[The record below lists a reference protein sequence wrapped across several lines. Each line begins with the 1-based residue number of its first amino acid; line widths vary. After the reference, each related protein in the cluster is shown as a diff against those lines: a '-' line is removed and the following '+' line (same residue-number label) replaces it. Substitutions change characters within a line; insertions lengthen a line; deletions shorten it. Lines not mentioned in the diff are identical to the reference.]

1 MVVTM
6 KDVYAEQTYH
16 LEKGPRNKSE
26 ATYDLEKIALAF
38 LNESDHMITVFYNG
52 RQELEVRID
61 DHTYNLTKILEHA
74 DFEHLEFADNT
85 LDGYVAFLGRK
96 TNRYRPHL
104 DEEPE
109 DNLNE
114 QIQSAESTKTVEFI
128 EKPTEKL
135 TEEATE
141 DLTEDLTEELIDDIT
156 EDLTELKYVEL
167 ADLELDEVGVA
178 ENESGQKKD
187 DFPTRKDFQSR
198 DPEGIYDDLSYAE
211 KLAVNIYTTPA
222 YYHINAF
229 LRTRGRSENLRKLPA
244 RELAQQVQ
252 ETILV
257 CCIAAQ
263 GLNKIDIQSLE
274 GGDESVKL
282 EKLNRFEKK
291 SDMEAVF
298 QERVN
303 DVKRK
308 RKEKKQEAF
317 ISSSLKDDINLSQY
331 DTYVTIYQP
340 FGKNP
345 LGKRVE
351 LLADLKKEREVLFTP
366 GTQLKFYGYR
376 NKERH
381 HYFAAIPVRSLEGA
395 AESLRYSAKNIA
407 IRDGLIILHEQL
419 AQALGTYQRE
429 RKPAKTGF
437 FSKIHFSSSKKILQK
452 IDGLIDFLAVSN
464 PLDQASYL
472 KKLQEIKKLI
482 SEELIKASKINPS
495 ESNKQVQT
503 VVLAMRDVNQYAEE
517 QIQVAN
523 KRLSE
528 GVEPSRLL
536 ADMKKLDKEVRARI
550 EETTDAMANIQQI
563 KAICADRYSD
573 KVYYGNAAL
582 NRKILLDKEIA
593 DLLTPDTIALIF
605 DEHQQLKKQGKLG
618 RLSPEDSIA
627 IKRDEQEKD
636 TYISLADALLFG
648 FKDGLNVIEH
658 LPNNDKRYGPKEYDE
673 QKKSFRENTGR
684 IIENL
689 LNASRLFGLNPN
701 ATKYQHQEND
711 SSFLPLG
718 RRFAQIEMV
727 IGLIKRDG
735 QGDELVFVPGFEA
748 AHIRSQC
755 VRGFRNICQIKEEAP
770 NVYVVVEKGI
780 TSLND
785 LVSKFIS
792 DPTLLFDSSIS
803 HLLYDRVHFEACLE
817 QDTIIRIEKNE
828 YRLSDF
834 FREVIKLCA
843 SSPDY
848 YAAQEQFDLR
858 MHVVEAHLQEKFPK
872 QWKQGTALIN
882 KPPKNDVPNLL
893 TM

>member
-1 MVVTM
+1 MM

-16 LEKGPRNKSE
+16 LEQGPRNKSE

-38 LNESDHMITVFYNG
+38 LNESAHVITVFYNG
-52 RQELEVRID
+52 RQELEVQID
-61 DHTYNLTKILEHA
+61 DDTYNLTQILEHA
-74 DFEHLEFADNT
+74 DFEHLEFADNAF
-85 LDGYVAFLGRK
+85 DGYVAFLRKK

-109 DNLNE
+109 DNLDE
-114 QIQSAESTKTVEFI
+114 HIQSAEITKTVELI
-128 EKPTEKL
+128 EKPTEKM

-141 DLTEDLTEELIDDIT
+141 DLTEDLTEELIDDMT
-156 EDLTELKYVEL
+156 EDLTELTYVEL
-167 ADLELDEVGVA
+167 ADLELDEVEFA
-178 ENESGQKKD
+178 EKESGQKKD
-187 DFPTRKDFQSR
+187 GFPTRKDFHTR

-222 YYHINAF
+222 YHDINAF
-229 LRTRGRSENLRKLPA
+229 LRTRGKSENLRKLPA
-244 RELAQQVQ
+244 QELAQQVK

-257 CCIAAQ
+257 CCIAAN
-263 GLNKIDIQSLE
+263 GLNKIHIESPE
-274 GGDESVKL
+274 SGDESVKL

-291 SDMEAVF
+291 NDMEAVF
-298 QERVN
+298 QERVK
-303 DVKRK
+303 DVKKK

-317 ISSSLKDDINLSQY
+317 ISSSLKDDINFSRY

-351 LLADLKKEREVLFTP
+351 LLADLKKEREVLFPP

-395 AESLRYSAKNIA
+395 AVPLMYSAKNIV
-407 IRDGLIILHEQL
+407 IRDELIKLHEEFT
-419 AQALGTYQRE
+419 QALGTYQRE

-472 KKLQEIKKLI
+472 KKLQEVKKLI

-495 ESNKQVQT
+495 ETNKYIQT
-503 VVLAMRDVNQYAEE
+503 VVLAMRDINQYVEE
-517 QIQVAN
+517 QIQLAN
-523 KRLSE
+523 KSLSE
-528 GVEPSRLL
+528 CVEPARLL
-536 ADMKKLDKEVRARI
+536 TDMKKLDKEVRARI
-550 EETTDAMANIQQI
+550 EETTDAVANIQKI
-563 KAICADRYSD
+563 KTICADRYSD

-582 NRKILLDKEIA
+582 NRKILLDKDIA
-593 DLLTPDTIALIF
+593 DLLTPETIALIF
-605 DEHQQLKKQGKLG
+605 DEHQQLKKQGKLDK
-618 RLSPEDSIA
+618 LSAEDSIA
-627 IKRDEQEKD
+627 IKREEKEKD
-636 TYISLADALLFG
+636 TYLSLADALLFG

-673 QKKSFRENTGR
+673 QKKSFRENTSR

-689 LNASRLFGLNPN
+689 LKAGMLFGLNPN
-701 ATKYQHQEND
+701 ATKYQHQESG
-711 SSFLPLG
+711 SSYLPLS
-718 RRFAQIEMV
+718 RRFAQIERV
-727 IGLIKRDG
+727 IGLIKHDD
-735 QGDELVFVPGFEA
+735 QGDNLVSVPGFEA
-748 AHIRSQC
+748 THIRAQC
-755 VRGFRNICQIKEEAP
+755 VQGFRNICQIKKEAP
-770 NVYVVVEKGI
+770 NVYIVVEKDI

-792 DPTLLFDSSIS
+792 EPALLFNSAIS

-817 QDTIIRIEKNE
+817 QDTILRIGENE
-828 YRLSDF
+828 YKFADF
-834 FREVIKLCA
+834 FREVIKRCT
-843 SSPDY
+843 SSSDY
-848 YAAQEQFDLR
+848 SAAQEQFDLR
-858 MHVVEAHLQEKFPK
+858 MHLVEAHLQEKFPK
-872 QWKQGTALIN
+872 QWRKGADLIN
-882 KPPKNDVPNLL
+882 KPPKDDVPNLL

>member
-1 MVVTM
+1 MM

-52 RQELEVRID
+52 RQELEVQID

-74 DFEHLEFADNT
+74 DFEHLEFADNA
-85 LDGYVAFLGRK
+85 LDGYVTFLRKK

-104 DEEPE
+104 DEDRE
-109 DNLNE
+109 DDLD
-114 QIQSAESTKTVEFI
+114 QLMQSAEPTKTVEFI
-128 EKPTEKL
+128 ENPTEKM

-141 DLTEDLTEELIDDIT
+141 DLIEELIDDMT
-156 EDLTELKYVEL
+156 EDLTELTYVEL

-178 ENESGQKKD
+178 EKESGQKKD
-187 DFPTRKDFQSR
+187 GFPTRKDFQTR

-222 YYHINAF
+222 YHLINAF
-229 LRTRGRSENLRKLPA
+229 LRTRGKSENLRKLPL

-263 GLNKIDIQSLE
+263 GLNKIDLQSPE

-303 DVKRK
+303 AVKKK

-317 ISSSLKDDINLSQY
+317 ISSSLKDDINFSRY

-366 GTQLKFYGYR
+366 GTQLKFYEYR
-376 NKERH
+376 NKEKH
-381 HYFAAIPVRSLEGA
+381 HYFAAIPVRSLDTA

-407 IRDGLIILHEQL
+407 IRDELIKLHEEL
-419 AQALGTYQRE
+419 AQALDTYQRE

-437 FSKIHFSSSKKILQK
+437 FSKIHFISSKKILQK

-472 KKLQEIKKLI
+472 KKLQEVKKLI
-482 SEELIKASKINPS
+482 SEELIKVSKINPS
-495 ESNKQVQT
+495 ESNKHIQT
-503 VVLAMRDVNQYAEE
+503 VVLAMRDVNQQVEE
-517 QIQVAN
+517 QIQWAN
-523 KRLSE
+523 KRFSE
-528 GVEPSRLL
+528 RVEPARLL
-536 ADMKKLDKEVRARI
+536 ADMKKLDKKVRARI
-550 EETTDAMANIQQI
+550 EETTDAVANIQKI
-563 KAICADRYSD
+563 KTICADRYSD

-593 DLLTPDTIALIF
+593 DLLTPETMALIF
-605 DEHQQLKKQGKLG
+605 DEHQQLKKQGKL
-618 RLSPEDSIA
+618 SPEDSIA
-627 IKRDEQEKD
+627 IRRDEKEND

-648 FKDGLNVIEH
+648 FKDGLHVIEH
-658 LPNNDKRYGPKEYDE
+658 LPNNEKRYGPKEYDE
-673 QKKSFRENTGR
+673 QKKSFRENTRR

-727 IGLIKRDG
+727 IGLIKRDSK
-735 QGDELVFVPGFEA
+735 GDDLVFVPGFEA

-755 VRGFRNICQIKEEAP
+755 VRGFRNICQIKEDAP
-770 NVYVVVEKGI
+770 NSYVVVEKGI

-792 DPTLLFDSSIS
+792 DPGLLFDSSIS

-817 QDTIIRIEKNE
+817 QDTILRIGKNE
-828 YRLSDF
+828 YRLADF

-858 MHVVEAHLQEKFPK
+858 MHLVEAHLQDKFPK
-872 QWKQGTALIN
+872 QWKQGAGLIN
-882 KPPKNDVPNLL
+882 QPPKDDVPNLL